1 MNEIIIQAWIYGIVI
16 LSNSKFVEL
25 RKQYKI
31 KARKMLSYFAKHNNI
46 GNKFTQE
53 GCVIPIHGINI

>member
-1 MNEIIIQAWIYGIVI
+1 MNETIIQAWIYRIVI

-31 KARKMLSYFAKHNNI
+31 KARKCFLILPNI
-46 GNKFTQE
+46 TTL
-53 GCVIPIHGINI
+53 GINL